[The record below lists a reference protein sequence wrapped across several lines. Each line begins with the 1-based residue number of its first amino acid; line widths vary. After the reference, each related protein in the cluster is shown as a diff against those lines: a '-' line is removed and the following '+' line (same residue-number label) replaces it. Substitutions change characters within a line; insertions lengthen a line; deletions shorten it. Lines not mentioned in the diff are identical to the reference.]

1 LLTETVA
8 DGAGHFATSFVIPY
22 DYGGYHQVVA
32 KGSNGS
38 IASFSFYVVP
48 MLVMNP
54 SKGIVGTKIVFTG
67 SGFGWTYGLDD
78 AWQVNYDNKYLGY
91 FEALESKGNVSF
103 SIHASGEPSV
113 HTIDVFANPY
123 GPTYLNLQEAFPEF
137 ARLPRFQF
145 DFEMVQGQPASPVS
159 EVTWNI
165 APPRAQVGPTQGP
178 SITIDSSSGVVGTTV
193 KVSGS
198 SFAPGQQVSL
208 SWMSVVGAYISP
220 TGFTNTSISIGSV
233 SADPTGRFN
242 TQFTVPYDVGGS
254 HMIQARTSAGTVSNA
269 TFYLARSAEIS
280 PTTGPPGTKITIHVY
295 GVGWRSWENIVAL
308 DYDNAYSGYA
318 CALGSQ
324 PGNITIFLTAVG
336 QPGLHTI
343 DLHPSIFRGPLTIN
357 YRSQGGVEPDTY
369 RFPLLT
375 PNELPE
381 PLPIFHF
388 EFIITGQTT
397 SAIPSIYFEYIGVS
411 ATILA
416 VVLLYWFK
424 RNGAKI

>member
-1 LLTETVA
+1 
-8 DGAGHFATSFVIPY
+8 
-22 DYGGYHQVVA
+22 
-32 KGSNGS
+32 
-38 IASFSFYVVP
+38 
-48 MLVMNP
+48 
-54 SKGIVGTKIVFTG
+54 
-67 SGFGWTYGLDD
+67 
-78 AWQVNYDNKYLGY
+78 
-91 FEALESKGNVSF
+91 
-103 SIHASGEPSV
+103 
-113 HTIDVFANPY
+113 
-123 GPTYLNLQEAFPEF
+123 
-137 ARLPRFQF
+137 
-145 DFEMVQGQPASPVS
+145 
-159 EVTWNI
+159 
-165 APPRAQVGPTQGP
+165 
-178 SITIDSSSGVVGTTV
+178 
-193 KVSGS
+193 
-198 SFAPGQQVSL
+198 
-208 SWMSVVGAYISP
+208 
-220 TGFTNTSISIGSV
+220 
-233 SADPTGRFN
+233 
-242 TQFTVPYDVGGS
+242 
-254 HMIQARTSAGTVSNA
+254 MIQARTSAGTVSNA